1 MEIIF
6 VILCTTILFLG
17 MILLL
22 AAKPK
27 YAGKIT
33 GTFIVLVAVG
43 GLLIYGYGFA
53 VTAEN
58 LPLAIIRALLA
69 VCGMYVGKNDLSAIA
84 GTPLMRHGWMH
95 LIFWLLHLFALY
107 ATASAAITTVGAE
120 ALKKLRL
127 WLARRGQMN
136 LIYGVHDDTIALGKQ
151 ILRQKNSVV
160 VFVDAKPEPAHTA
173 AIAGAGYV
181 LRTDSS
187 ALAADL
193 RFLRAVGLGKN
204 RDMVFYALQKD
215 SSANIAYARKL
226 LGSLE
231 QKGVEAEN
239 TRLVIL
245 GKDDESTRALQ
256 VQTDRYGFGYVS
268 VVEET
273 ELVARLLIREYPP
286 CDRMTFDRL
295 GRATEDFET
304 LLVGFGHIGQ
314 AVLKQLV
321 MNGQFEGSTF
331 HASIFDPDCANADG
345 FFVSR
350 FGSLLQNYD
359 IVFHACDARSRQ
371 MYDHLA
377 QRADKLKNVIL
388 CTGSQKLNHEMAEE
402 LGVYFRRMELD
413 VPIFI
418 CSHGG
423 VKAFTMDG
431 RVRSHTS
438 VYDPE
443 LLSMKT
449 LDKMAMILN
458 HSYQSPSDKTPLEN
472 WMECDYFSRQS
483 CRASADFADA
493 MLRMAGVTAE
503 QAMQDWK
510 PTGELLL
517 NLSKTEHLRWNA
529 FHFCMGFSTMT
540 EAEFDDR
547 AAQYRQQM
555 ETEGKA
561 TIRIS
566 KNMAG
571 HTHACLISWDELMTL
586 SEKEE
591 KITGQY
597 TDYQHLDAKNV
608 LALPE
613 LLRTA
618 RDHEV

>member
-1 MEIIF
+1 MESII
-6 VILCTTILFLG
+6 VIICTTILFLG

-27 YAGKIT
+27 HAGKIT

-53 VTAEN
+53 VTADN
-58 LPLAIIRALLA
+58 LPLAIIRALLS
-69 VCGMYVGKNDLSAIA
+69 VCGMYVGKNDLSAISA
-84 GTPLMRHGWMH
+84 TPLMSHGWMH
-95 LIFWLLHLFALY
+95 VVFWLLHLFALY

-136 LIYGVHDDTIALGKQ
+136 LIYGVHDDTLALGKQ
-151 ILRQKNSVV
+151 IVRRKNSVV
-160 VFVDAKPEPAHTA
+160 VFVDAKPDAAQTA
-173 AIAGAGYV
+173 AIAGAGCV
-181 LRTDSS
+181 LRSDSN

-204 RDMVFYALQKD
+204 RDMVIYALHKD
-215 SSANIAYARKL
+215 PSANIAYAKNL
-226 LGSLE
+226 LSSLE
-231 QKGVEAEN
+231 QKGVEPEK

-245 GKDDESTRALQ
+245 GKDDDSTRALQ
-256 VQTDRYGFGYVS
+256 VQKGVYGFGYVS

-286 CDRMTFDRL
+286 CDRMTFDQQ
-295 GRATEDFET
+295 GRATDDFET
-304 LLVGFGHIGQ
+304 LLIGFGHTGQ
-314 AVLKQLV
+314 SVLRQLV

-331 HASIFDPDCANADG
+331 HATVFDLDCANADG

-350 FGSLLQNYD
+350 FGSLLKNYD
-359 IVFHACDARSRQ
+359 ITFHACDARSRQ

-377 QRADKLKNVIL
+377 KRAKKLKNVII
-388 CTGSQKLNHEMAEE
+388 CTGSQKLNHELAEE
-402 LGVYFRRMELD
+402 LGTYFRRMNLAM
-413 VPIFI
+413 PIFI

-423 VKAFTMDG
+423 VKAFTTDG

-438 VYDPE
+438 LYDPE

-458 HSYQSPSDKTPLEN
+458 HRYQAPSDKTPLEN

-493 MLRMAGVTAE
+493 MLRMAGISAE
-503 QAMQDWK
+503 QAMQDWQ
-510 PTGELLL
+510 PSGELLL

-529 FHFCMGFSTMT
+529 FHYCMGFSTMT
-540 EAEFDDR
+540 DEEFDSR
-547 AAQYRQQM
+547 AAEYRRQM

-571 HTHACLISWDELMTL
+571 QTHACLVSWEGLTEL
-586 SEKEE
+586 SEKEG
-591 KITGQY
+591 KITGKY
-597 TDYQHLDAKNV
+597 TDYQHMDAENV
-608 LALPE
+608 LALPD